1 MGNLKGK
8 SMKVPTLDEFQEN
21 ERWCRRN
28 LQTSLEDIEAAFVVQ
43 LPEVDATD
51 EETLDAAEYDV
62 EQAMQQAHNILA
74 DAEYWLDAFR
84 ALRERQAKAKQ
95 KKAA

>member
-8 SMKVPTLDEFQEN
+8 SKKVPTLDEFQEN

-28 LQTSLEDIEAAFVVQ
+28 LQTSLEDIEAAFVVE

-51 EETLDAAEYDV
+51 EETRRCRV
-62 EQAMQQAHNILA
+62 
-74 DAEYWLDAFR
+74 
-84 ALRERQAKAKQ
+84 
-95 KKAA
+95 

>member
-1 MGNLKGK
+1 
-8 SMKVPTLDEFQEN
+8 
-21 ERWCRRN
+21 
-28 LQTSLEDIEAAFVVQ
+28 
-43 LPEVDATD
+43 
-51 EETLDAAEYDV
+51 
-62 EQAMQQAHNILA
+62 MQQAHNILA